1 MLSMFVLMSCL
12 DHLERHQPLGLDRIH
27 QIVNH
32 VCKSSCRLVIRQPR
46 SPLCQLFCHACTLL
60 NGVGVQCILGSSG
73 AGSKADPIVQPCL
86 ASMAWRKRFASLFA
100 FRTNLRRCRR
110 FRAVPSLTLASCKPL
125 QCLGLYLNLPE
136 SHLCTPLC

>member
-1 MLSMFVLMSCL
+1 MFVLMSCL

-46 SPLCQLFCHACTLL
+46 SPLCHLFCHACTLL

-86 ASMAWRKRFASLFA
+86 ASMAWNEFLYHHCLSNKPS
-100 FRTNLRRCRR
+100 
-110 FRAVPSLTLASCKPL
+110 AVPEVSGRSHAPIHILASHCNSRSIFKSTREQPL
-125 QCLGLYLNLPE
+125 
-136 SHLCTPLC
+136 HATV

>member
-1 MLSMFVLMSCL
+1 MFVLMSCL

-46 SPLCQLFCHACTLL
+46 SPLCHLFCHACTLL

-86 ASMAWRKRFASLFA
+86 ASMAWRNFFCILVCLSNKPS
-100 FRTNLRRCRR
+100 
-110 FRAVPSLTLASCKPL
+110 AVPEVSGSSIFNISILQVTAVSRPIFKSTREPPL
-125 QCLGLYLNLPE
+125 HVNA
-136 SHLCTPLC
+136 